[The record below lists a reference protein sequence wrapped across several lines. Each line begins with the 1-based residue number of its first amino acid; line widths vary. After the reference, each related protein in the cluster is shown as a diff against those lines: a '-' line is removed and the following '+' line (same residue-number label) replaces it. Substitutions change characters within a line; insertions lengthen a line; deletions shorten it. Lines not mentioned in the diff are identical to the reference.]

1 MLRVMLILGLL
12 VLVPAA
18 IVFWRMRDRA
28 VMAPPPAS
36 VPQKVIGTSTLN
48 HGDPRQE
55 KEVIGASILH
65 PIDPRQGKGV
75 DMAPDRSDRR
85 P

>member
-1 MLRVMLILGLL
+1 MFRVMLILGVL

-28 VMAPPPAS
+28 GMTSPPPP

-48 HGDPRQE
+48 HGDPR
-55 KEVIGASILH
+55 
-65 PIDPRQGKGV
+65 PGKGV

>member
-36 VPQKVIGTSTLN
+36 VPQKVIG
-48 HGDPRQE
+48 
-55 KEVIGASILH
+55 ASILH
-65 PIDPRQGKGV
+65 PIDPRPGKGG
-75 DMAPDRSDRR
+75 DMAPDRSNRR

>member
-1 MLRVMLILGLL
+1 MFRVMLILGLL

-28 VMAPPPAS
+28 VMAPSPPS
-36 VPQKVIGTSTLN
+36 VPQKVIGTS
-48 HGDPRQE
+48 
-55 KEVIGASILH
+55 ILH
-65 PIDPRQGKGV
+65 PIDPRPEKGV
-75 DMAPDRSDRR
+75 DMAPDRSDGR

>member
-1 MLRVMLILGLL
+1 MFRVMLILGLL

-18 IVFWRMRDRA
+18 IVFWRLRDRA
-28 VMAPPPAS
+28 GVAPPPPS
-36 VPQKVIGTSTLN
+36 VPQKVIGISTLN
-48 HGDPRQE
+48 HGDPR
-55 KEVIGASILH
+55 L
-65 PIDPRQGKGV
+65 GKGV

>member
-1 MLRVMLILGLL
+1 MYRVMVILGLL

-18 IVFWRMRDRA
+18 LVFWRTRDRA
-28 VMAPPPAS
+28 SLDAPPPL

-48 HGDPRQE
+48 HGQPQSGKD
-55 KEVIGASILH
+55 
-65 PIDPRQGKGV
+65 IDVSPTL
-75 DMAPDRSDRR
+75 SERR

>member
-1 MLRVMLILGLL
+1 MFRVMLILGLL

-28 VMAPPPAS
+28 AVTSSPMP
-36 VPQKVIGTSTLN
+36 VLQKVIGTSTLN
-48 HGDPRQE
+48 HGDPHPE
-55 KEVIGASILH
+55 KDVSS
-65 PIDPRQGKGV
+65 PPS
-75 DMAPDRSDRR
+75 RSERR

>member
-1 MLRVMLILGLL
+1 MFRVMLILGLL

-28 VMAPPPAS
+28 VMAPPPPS
-36 VPQKVIGTSTLN
+36 VPQKVIGSSTLN

-55 KEVIGASILH
+55 KKVIGASILH
-65 PIDPRQGKGV
+65 PIDPRPGKGV

>member
-1 MLRVMLILGLL
+1 MFRVMLILGLL

-18 IVFWRMRDRA
+18 IMFWRLRDRA
-28 VMAPPPAS
+28 VAVPPPPL
-36 VPQKVIGTSTLN
+36 VPQKVIGASTLS
-48 HGDPRQE
+48 HGDPR
-55 KEVIGASILH
+55 S
-65 PIDPRQGKGV
+65 GKGV

>member
-1 MLRVMLILGLL
+1 MLILGVL

-28 VMAPPPAS
+28 VMAPPPPS
-36 VPQKVIGTSTLN
+36 VPQKVIGASTLHPN
-48 HGDPRQE
+48 DPRPG
-55 KEVIGASILH
+55 KEVDKLA
-65 PIDPRQGKGV
+65 
-75 DMAPDRSDRR
+75 DRSDRR

>member
-1 MLRVMLILGLL
+1 VFRVMLILGLL

-28 VMAPPPAS
+28 VMAPPTPS

-48 HGDPRQE
+48 HGDPRSG
-55 KEVIGASILH
+55 KEV
-65 PIDPRQGKGV
+65 
-75 DMAPDRSDRR
+75 DMLPDRSDRR